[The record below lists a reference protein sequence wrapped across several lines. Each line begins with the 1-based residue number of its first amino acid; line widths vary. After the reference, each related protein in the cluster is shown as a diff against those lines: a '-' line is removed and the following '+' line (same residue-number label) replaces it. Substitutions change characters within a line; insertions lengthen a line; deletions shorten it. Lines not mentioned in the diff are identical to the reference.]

1 MDKIIRNVI
10 IFAAVILVVAAGF
23 TVFVV
28 SRNNSSVN
36 NNANNIVTSQVA
48 TTATGE
54 VQDATLSVVGGT
66 YVITPSVFKKGI
78 PVRMTADMAT
88 LKGCSRSVVIAS
100 FGVRKTLTGTDNVI
114 IFTPTQ
120 TGTINIA
127 CSMNMY
133 RGTFTVE

>member
-1 MDKIIRNVI
+1 MDKIVRNVI
-10 IFAAVILVVAAGF
+10 IFSAVILVIAAAF
-23 TVFVV
+23 TVFII
-28 SRNNSSVN
+28 SQRDSPKNSNISPITSASSTAVN
-36 NNANNIVTSQVA
+36 
-48 TTATGE
+48 GE

-66 YVITPSVFKKGI
+66 YVITPSTLKIGI

-100 FGVRKTLTGTDNVI
+100 LGVRKSLTESDNVI
-114 IFTPTQ
+114 TFTPTQ

-133 RGTFTVE
+133 RGTFNVE